1 MSSRSF
7 SDIQKNLPLCIFFF
21 FFCLTFFLFSK
32 TSGDTLR
39 FRFASKRKSDQKRPG
54 SRASANQLRVLS
66 AQGSLATADSYST
79 LGEQVTAKDTR
90 HSQTPEDRSVVQES
104 PTQFDSNF
112 PPYRHSVVSTC
123 TLTQILRFREPKRR
137 ERKTMRRTENFLFS
151 IFHFIFFKYVPDRP
165 SSRSPVADLRAM
177 RTAPQHR
184 PLMASEAIMTR
195 YVLCSH
201 YPRSL

>member
-7 SDIQKNLPLCIFFF
+7 SDFSDFTKKSPALYFFF
-21 FFCLTFFLFSK
+21 FFCLTFFFFSK
-32 TSGDTLR
+32 TSGDTIR

-54 SRASANQLRVLS
+54 SRASANQLRVSS

-112 PPYRHSVVSTC
+112 PPYRHSVVST
-123 TLTQILRFREPKRR
+123 LTQILRFGEPKRR
-137 ERKTMRRTENFLFS
+137 ERKTEENREFS
-151 IFHFIFFKYVPDRP
+151 F
-165 SSRSPVADLRAM
+165 
-177 RTAPQHR
+177 
-184 PLMASEAIMTR
+184 
-195 YVLCSH
+195 
-201 YPRSL
+201 

>member
-54 SRASANQLRVLS
+54 SRASANQLRVSS

-112 PPYRHSVVSTC
+112 PPYRHSVVST
-123 TLTQILRFREPKRR
+123 LTQILRFGEPKRR

-151 IFHFIFFKYVPDRP
+151 VFHFIFFKVCSRPPKFPESGCRP
-165 SSRSPVADLRAM
+165 SCYA
-177 RTAPQHR
+177 HC
-184 PLMASEAIMTR
+184 ASTPTVDGVGS
-195 YVLCSH
+195 Y
-201 YPRSL
+201 YD